1 MFPLCSATS
10 CRYHSQILFPGNWRG
25 CSSFRRELIHR
36 YSSGD
41 NAFFGISNGT
51 RLQKSFVPQATG
63 SFLTAS
69 DEGLTYVASDGE
81 DVFPVEAVAADVSPV
96 EAVVPDVSPIESLS
110 AETLTDKT
118 SSLIDS
124 VESGTNATVK
134 ISPDS
139 SVSLP
144 DAKASFD
151 DFSSGLKQSFSSSLP
166 DAKASVDDFSSGVK
180 ESFSSSLNQG
190 ENAVKNTLESFSS
203 SVTSITKNAS
213 EVVDSAVNRAF
224 STLDQTGDVAGD
236 KFSSFSTGLKEA
248 SNRAAVIAIDLL
260 RQSVSLGERSVTN
273 GVSFVVYSY
282 GSAKELLP
290 PDVKSALNS
299 SEDVALKVLSPVGA
313 VLQQVSVAI
322 GGLERNIGLDPDDPI
337 LHLFLFVGTTGTFW
351 VLYRVW
357 TYGGYAGDL
366 SPKSTLD
373 LLKSRDKSVLIDV
386 RPEALREKDGIPD
399 LRRSARF
406 RYSSVTLPEVDGDV
420 KRLLKGG
427 SEVDDILTAVIIKNL
442 KIVQDR
448 SKVVVMDA
456 DGTRSK
462 GIARALRKVGIKR
475 PYLMQGGYRSWV
487 QEGLRVKEP
496 KPETTLTI
504 LNEEAE
510 AIFEDI
516 NPSPLQL
523 FGVGVGFFAALY
535 ALSEWEK
542 TLQLIAV
549 IGLSLTIYLRL
560 SSYDD
565 SEDFKQD
572 VRLLLAPVK
581 LGAQAF
587 SWAAGKLE
595 TNGVGLP
602 TSPSSSDVRSR
613 VLQAAAKH
621 ESKPSDETSE
631 SLQDASSSP
640 EEALNNVDVSEA
652 GQVKSRRRRDGKT
665 DNRARIRLINQ
676 DKNKYNTPKYRK
688 ANLIDRI
695 RTLHSAAEAIS
706 MKLTTSENVSSL

>member
-51 RLQKSFVPQATG
+51 RLQKSFLPQATG
-63 SFLTAS
+63 SFFTGIIEKVEQPVSTFRSLCQNELDRINVYDLSEAVVAG
-69 DEGLTYVASDGE
+69 DGGLAYVDGE
-81 DVFPVEAVAADVSPV
+81 DVFPVDAAVADVSPGVAADVSP
-96 EAVVPDVSPIESLS
+96 IENLS
-110 AETLTDKT
+110 AETLTEKT

-124 VESGTNATVK
+124 VESGTKSTVE

-144 DAKASFD
+144 DTLDLNPGSLLDPKASF
-151 DFSSGLKQSFSSSLP
+151 
-166 DAKASVDDFSSGVK
+166 DDFSSGVK

-213 EVVDSAVNRAF
+213 EVVDSAFNRAF
-224 STLDQTGDVAGD
+224 SAVDQTGDIAGD

-260 RQSVSLGERSVTN
+260 RQSVSIAESSVTN

-282 GSAKELLP
+282 GSAKDLLP

-337 LHLFLFVGTTGTFW
+337 IHLFLFVGTTGTFW

-373 LLKSRDKSVLIDV
+373 LLRSREKSVLIDV

-406 RYSSVTLPEVDGDV
+406 RYSSVTLPEVDGAV

-442 KIVQDR
+442 KTVQDR
-448 SKVVVMDA
+448 SKVIVMDA

-475 PYLMQGGYRSWV
+475 PYLVQGGFRSWV
-487 QEGLRVKEP
+487 KEGLRVKEP

-523 FGVGVGFFAALY
+523 VGVGVGFFAALY

-549 IGLSLTIYLRL
+549 VGLGLTIYQRL

-565 SEDFKQD
+565 SEDFKED
-572 VRLLLAPVK
+572 VRLLLAPVR

-652 GQVKSRRRRDGKT
+652 
-665 DNRARIRLINQ
+665 
-676 DKNKYNTPKYRK
+676 
-688 ANLIDRI
+688 
-695 RTLHSAAEAIS
+695 
-706 MKLTTSENVSSL
+706 